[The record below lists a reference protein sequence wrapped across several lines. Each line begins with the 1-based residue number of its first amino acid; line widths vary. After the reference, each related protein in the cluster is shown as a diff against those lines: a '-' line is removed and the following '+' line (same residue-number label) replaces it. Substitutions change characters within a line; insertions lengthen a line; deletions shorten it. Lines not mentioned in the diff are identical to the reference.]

1 MKIFKLAG
9 ILLVFLSLLV
19 VTDVSGA
26 PKRKDVKQDPPD
38 LLVKM
43 GNKVITKKDFDARIA
58 GMPVEFQNRIKKE
71 QQKILYLDSLV
82 QADLLAMEAQSL
94 KIDKEAAITAR
105 IDDLT
110 TNLLAQEYMRRQL
123 AKLPTITDSE
133 IEKYYSDHK
142 AELVTPAMVRAQHI
156 LIRVDSKA
164 TQDDVNAAY
173 KKINGIR
180 NEAVQGADFGKL
192 AEKYSEDEVNKA
204 NGGDIGFFSKNRIIP
219 EISQQAF
226 NMKIGDMSQPVKTA
240 LGYHI
245 IKVNEKTDA
254 KQLTLTEA
262 SPRIRT
268 FLENTRQQEV
278 LKKEIDRLKTKYRF
292 VAYPERL
299 K

>member
-1 MKIFKLAG
+1 MRIFNLTG
-9 ILLVFLSLLV
+9 ILLICLSLLF

-26 PKRKDVKQDPPD
+26 PKRKNMKQDPPD
-38 LLVKM
+38 LLAKM
-43 GNKVITKKDFDARIA
+43 GNKVISKKEFDARIA
-58 GMPVEFQNRIKKE
+58 GLPAELQNRLKTE
-71 QQKILYLDSLV
+71 QQKVVYLDSLI

-94 KIDKEAAITAR
+94 KIDKETAITAR

-123 AKLPTITDSE
+123 AKLPRITDSD
-133 IEKYYSDHK
+133 IEKYYNEYK
-142 AELVTPAMVRAQHI
+142 TELVTPPMVRAQHI

-164 TQDDVNAAY
+164 KQDEVDAAY
-173 KKINGIR
+173 NKINGIHG
-180 NEAVQGADFGKL
+180 EAVRGADFGKL
-192 AEKYSEDEVNKA
+192 AEKYSEDAANKA
-204 NGGDIGFFSKNRIIP
+204 NGGDIGFFARDRIIP
-219 EISQQAF
+219 EISQPAF
-226 NMKIGDMSQPVKTA
+226 NMKVGEISQPVKTA

-254 KQLTLTEA
+254 KQSTLTEA

-278 LKKEIDRLKTKYRF
+278 LKKEIDRLKTKYHL
-292 VAYPERL
+292 VAYPEKL